1 MMYSSFWVSRLTSEA
16 RTTTVLYS
24 FLKDTLSTVTLKGL
38 FVLVLV
44 LLKGEGPAVAKG
56 GNVVDEAPPSLHA
69 FSLGGAPNGEGS
81 EQSMGE
87 LSVLGK
93 RAGTTRGTCLVLL
106 GCEEGCGCGGL

>member
-1 MMYSSFWVSRLTSEA
+1 MYSSFWVSRLTSEA

-24 FLKDTLSTVTLKGL
+24 LLKDTLSTVTLNGWL
-38 FVLVLV
+38 FVFVLV

-56 GNVVDEAPPSLHA
+56 GDVVDEAPPSLHA

-87 LSVLGK
+87 LSVLETRG
-93 RAGTTRGTCLVLL
+93 GTTRGTCLVLL